1 MPLVQQDA
9 RFDPGPVFQ
18 VFEFKDL
25 CGSGTAHANALALAQ
40 TACLNP
46 LSFFGLFLRAGFKV
60 ASSPVLAELSSAS
73 VTPLVTPFIRLPYLS
88 GELACSILI

>member
-46 LSFFGLFLRAGFKV
+46 LSFFGLFLRAGFQV
-60 ASSPVLAELSSAS
+60 ASSPVLTELNS
-73 VTPLVTPFIRLPYLS
+73 VLVTPFIRLLYLS
-88 GELACSILI
+88 GELACSILR